1 MRVLLLLI
9 AIVAVLALVGWI
21 TFSNEPG
28 RTSVNLETQEI
39 REDTKDVMKTG
50 SELLHNAGE
59 EIDPN
64 QAPQNQ
70 GLETTATTLPQ
81 AER

>member
-1 MRVLLLLI
+1 MRMLILLI
-9 AIVAVLALVGWI
+9 AVVAVLALVGWI

-50 SELLHNAGE
+50 SELLHKAGD

-64 QAPQNQ
+64 QDPQN
-70 GLETTATTLPQ
+70 GVRDSTTTAAPHTEP
-81 AER
+81 